1 MSFFLFLC
9 FFFFFLGGGGEEG
22 VGWGREDALS
32 LVGPI
37 VAHYRI
43 YFAAAFQCFP
53 AVERLCLFSF

>member
-1 MSFFLFLC
+1 M
-9 FFFFFLGGGGEEG
+9 
-22 VGWGREDALS
+22 GWGREDALS